1 MYSHNPGLEGGTFL
15 MSVPAMVSDFPS
27 GQCHLDGTSGWS
39 LALRAVGVLSNGVSA
54 YSLRTSLWKYCMF
67 NT

>member
-1 MYSHNPGLEGGTFL
+1 MHSHNPGLEGGTFL

-27 GQCHLDGTSGWS
+27 GQCHLDGTDICH
-39 LALRAVGVLSNGVSA
+39 RAVGVLSNSVSA
-54 YSLRTSLWKYCMF
+54 YSLHTSLWKYCMF